1 MAITIRFLLISI
13 LFYNHVFNIV
23 LHQGKGVMNTYW
35 LLRKEGSFQSSCKE
49 DSLLLEKTPD
59 FLQLISEAQ
68 KKEYKSP

>member
-1 MAITIRFLLISI
+1 MAITIHYLVSSI

-35 LLRKEGSFQSSCKE
+35 LLGKEGSFLSSCKE
-49 DSLLLEKTPD
+49 DFLLLEKTPD
-59 FLQLISEAQ
+59 FLEIISEAQ

>member
-1 MAITIRFLLISI
+1 
-13 LFYNHVFNIV
+13 V